1 MRRIPG
7 AFSFGPKIDMEPKNT
22 DDVIDALFPL
32 PRWEFIAICAA
43 LMAVNALAID
53 IMLPALQ
60 QIGASLGVE
69 SENHRQFVITAY
81 VAGMGLA
88 LLFYGPAS
96 DRFGR
101 RGPLLFGLSI
111 YILAA
116 FAAAFAPSFE
126 ILLVLRFIQ
135 GIGAASTRVIAISIV
150 RDRYGGRQMAEIMSL
165 VFMVFMIIPV
175 LAPGIGQLIM
185 LFSEWH
191 MIFVVMSVTA
201 LAITAWTAL
210 RMPETMHPQDRR
222 PLSLMSIVNGF
233 RIVLTTRVSLF
244 YTLASMIIFG
254 SLFGFI
260 NSAQQVY
267 VGIYGLGVWFPLVFA
282 AIAAMMSVS
291 SFLNSRLV
299 VKLGMRRLSHGA
311 LLGFTVVSAI
321 WFAWSLT
328 GWVPFPVFVVL
339 FAAAMFGFGWIGSN
353 FNAIAMEP
361 LGHIAGTASS
371 VQSFMQTVGGGL
383 IGAFIGQSFDG
394 TVMPLALGYVSV
406 ALLGLVMVLIAE
418 RGKLFSAPGAPAK
431 PH

>member
-1 MRRIPG
+1 
-7 AFSFGPKIDMEPKNT
+7 MEPKNT

-254 SLFGFI
+254 SLLGFI

-299 VKLGMRRLSHGA
+299 IKLGMRRLSHGA

-339 FAAAMFGFGWIGSN
+339 FAAAMFQFGWIGSN

>member
-32 PRWEFIAICAA
+32 PRREFIAICAA

-135 GIGAASTRVIAISIV
+135 GIGAASTRVIAVSIV

-339 FAAAMFGFGWIGSN
+339 FAAAMFQFGWIGSN

>member
-1 MRRIPG
+1 
-7 AFSFGPKIDMEPKNT
+7 MEQKNSE
-22 DDVIDALFPL
+22 DVIEALFPL

-43 LMAVNALAID
+43 LMAINALAID

-60 QIGASLGVE
+60 QIGANLGVE

-101 RGPLLFGLSI
+101 RAPLLIGLSI

-126 ILLVLRFIQ
+126 ILLALRFIQ

-150 RDRYGGRQMAEIMSL
+150 RDRYDGRQMAEIMSL

-175 LAPGIGQLIM
+175 LAPGIGQLVM

-191 MIFVVMSVTA
+191 MIFLVMSGTA
-201 LAITAWTAL
+201 LAITVWTAL

-233 RIVLTTRVSLF
+233 RIVLTTRVSLC

-311 LLGFTVVSAI
+311 LLGFLTVSTI

-328 GWVPFPVFVVL
+328 GWVPFPAFVLL
-339 FAAAMFGFGWIGSN
+339 FAAAMFQFGWIGSN

-371 VQSFMQTVGGGL
+371 VQSFMQTAGGGL
-383 IGAFIGQSFDG
+383 IGALIGQSFDG
-394 TVMPLALGYVSV
+394 TVMPLAAGYCAV
-406 ALLGLVMVLIAE
+406 AFLGLVMVLIAE
-418 RGKLFSAPGAPAK
+418 RGKLFGAPNAPAAK
-431 PH
+431 SH